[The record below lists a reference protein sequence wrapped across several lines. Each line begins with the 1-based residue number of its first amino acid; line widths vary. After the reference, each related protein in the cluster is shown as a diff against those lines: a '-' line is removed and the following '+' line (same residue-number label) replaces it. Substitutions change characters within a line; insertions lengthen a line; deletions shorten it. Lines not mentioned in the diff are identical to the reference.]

1 MPEFKYKRN
10 KIQFDINKSVME
22 KIENALEMSEDEEWG
37 ATLYEGK
44 AILVQR
50 NKHIKLTEKHSLETV
65 DCYVEEP
72 IASDSDN
79 NKKICWAIKESKAMK
94 EEKRK
99 SVQTVVEPQSVH
111 SRLGSPASS
120 QKNLNDVNFHQRLS
134 KCPEAPSSSD
144 APFFFCCS
152 QRGHIACV
160 WDRLSQT
167 TNQVVLSPT
176 REDNCLISLVSNV
189 NNVDILDKE
198 FELSDFVYVTPK
210 QPSSGVKGRLKE
222 NIVFWEQIKASSWVL
237 RVIREGCAL
246 PFVEIPEKR
255 VHKNHRSAVIC
266 EDFVKSEITNLL
278 QSGCIK
284 EVLSDNVYIVS
295 PLSVASNN
303 GKKRLILDLRYLNG
317 FLRLQQFQ
325 YEDLVIF

>member
-1 MPEFKYKRN
+1 MPEFKYKWK

-160 WDRLSQT
+160 WDLLSQT

-176 REDNCLISLVSNV
+176 SKDDCLNSLVSSV

-198 FELSDFVYVTPK
+198 FELSDFVYVTPQ
-210 QPSSGVKGRLKE
+210 QPSSGVKGHLKD

-237 RVIREGCAL
+237 RAIRERYVL
-246 PFVEIPEKR
+246 PFVETPEKH
-255 VHKNHRSAVIC
+255 VHKNHRSAVIW
-266 EDFVKSEITNLL
+266 NL
-278 QSGCIK
+278 
-284 EVLSDNVYIVS
+284 E
-295 PLSVASNN
+295 
-303 GKKRLILDLRYLNG
+303 
-317 FLRLQQFQ
+317 
-325 YEDLVIF
+325 